1 MNLRRAALLALS
13 LSLTASQ
20 ALAQNNPGGDPPAA
34 APAQTTTTADPP
46 AGDPPAAA
54 TEPAAS
60 EEPAEGSPATSAGR
74 AAPQTG
80 PALTPE
86 ARERLGAASGEVTEW
101 PDSERLTH
109 RTLIPPFVL
118 LERSANRRTTV
129 VFPFFWRERRGEST
143 TLLIPPYYQRRSPNL
158 NADVVFPFFFHW
170 RGALEDTPGARFGT
184 DIVPPFYYHSWEGRG
199 ELRGRAF
206 GLAPLFFY
214 GESWGEDG
222 ALRREHLII
231 PPLLTVH
238 TWRPEHAFTL
248 AGPFYYNRSRAD
260 TDWGLAPLWF
270 AGNNLQGNYLVIPP
284 LLTYHRE
291 NRDEGTATTVVGPFW
306 TTQGPQRLSVNLA
319 PLFFHGHD
327 ATSTHTTVLPF
338 FHHEAGPEGF
348 TLVTPLFGY
357 SRRQNSRTFISWLY
371 QQHRGETNWDAV
383 APFFLSSRTPS
394 TGAHTEAF
402 FPLFYHRYTPT
413 TNAWWVLPTAHY
425 ERSGNDW
432 FFNFYPI
439 LFAGRSGRTR
449 HTVVAPLYWD
459 FENEETGSRTTIFAP
474 LFWRFATQDSVT
486 MLAGNVLWM
495 SAVRQGVR
503 SYEWHVLPLF
513 SYARPRPE
521 DVSWNVL
528 FGLAGYRRS
537 GTHRQIR
544 VLWIPITL

>member
-1 MNLRRAALLALS
+1 VNASLAARLALV
-13 LSLTASQ
+13 LSLAASQ
-20 ALAQNNPGGDPPAA
+20 ALAQNTAGDPPPSTDPPAA
-34 APAQTTTTADPP
+34 TDPP
-46 AGDPPAAA
+46 ATTDPPAA
-54 TEPAAS
+54 TEDPPAA
-60 EEPAEGSPATSAGR
+60 EAPAAQGATPARG
-74 AAPQTG
+74 AAATTAPT
-80 PALTPE
+80 LTDE
-86 ARERLGAASGEVTEW
+86 ARARLGATAGDVTEW

-109 RTLIPPFVL
+109 RTLVPPFVL
-118 LERSANRRTTV
+118 LERSPNRRTTV
-129 VFPFFWRERRGEST
+129 VFPFLWRERRGEDT
-143 TLLIPPYYQRRSPNL
+143 QLLVPPYYQRRSPTL
-158 NADVVFPFFFHW
+158 NVDVVFPLLFHW
-170 RGALEDTPGARFGT
+170 RGQLEGTPGATFGT
-184 DIVPPFYYHSWEGRG
+184 DVVPPFYYHSWRGRG
-199 ELRGRAF
+199 ELRGLAV

-214 GESWGEDG
+214 GESFGQDG
-222 ALRREHLII
+222 SLLREHLII

-248 AGPFYYNRSRAD
+248 AGPFYYNRRRAD

-270 AGNNLQGNYLVIPP
+270 AGNNPRGNYLVIPA
-284 LLTYHRE
+284 LLTYHAE
-291 NRDEGTATTVVGPFW
+291 NRLENTATTVVGPFW

-327 ATSTHTTVLPF
+327 ATSSHTTVFPL
-338 FHHEAGPEGF
+338 FHHDRGPEGF

-357 SRRQNSRTFISWLY
+357 SRRENSRTFISWLY

-383 APFFLSSRTPS
+383 APFFYSSRTPA

-402 FPLFYHRYTPT
+402 FPLFYHRYTPQ
-413 TNAWWVLPTAHY
+413 TNSWWVLPTAHY
-425 ERSGNDW
+425 ERTGNDW

-439 LFAGRSGRTR
+439 VFAGRSGRSR

-474 LFWRFATQDSVT
+474 VFWRFATQSSVT

-495 SAVRQGVR
+495 SAIRQGVR
-503 SYEWHVLPLF
+503 SYEWHVLPIF

-544 VLWIPITL
+544 VFWIPITL